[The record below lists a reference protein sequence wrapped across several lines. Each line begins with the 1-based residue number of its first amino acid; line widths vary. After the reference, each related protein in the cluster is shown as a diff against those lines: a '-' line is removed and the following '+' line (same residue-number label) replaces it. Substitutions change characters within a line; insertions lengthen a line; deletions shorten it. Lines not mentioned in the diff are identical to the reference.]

1 VHALLWLSNLIGNLR
16 HSPVWLSYGPS
27 WGRWLISPAHHQLHH
42 SCEARHF
49 GRNRGFALAL
59 WDRLYGTLYVPGAR
73 PEAFR
78 LGLGD
83 GSDERY
89 HHLGRMYL
97 LPFVSG
103 FRRRE
108 PGGNA
113 GR

>member
-1 VHALLWLSNLIGNLR
+1 
-16 HSPVWLSYGPS
+16 VWLSYGLS

-42 SCEARHF
+42 SCEERHF

-59 WDRLYGTLYVPGAR
+59 WDRLYGTLYVPGTR
-73 PEAFR
+73 PETFR

-83 GSDERY
+83 GSDARY
-89 HHLGRMYL
+89 HHVGRMYF